1 MFLDGMMGASHIE
14 LGCHLWSFCC
24 CFGVL
29 PKLLNVIYYNN
40 GKHCDCKK
48 LCLVGEVVMT
58 FCEDQ
63 IHIHNIFI
71 FLFQRKIQ

>member
-29 PKLLNVIYYNN
+29 PKLL
-40 GKHCDCKK
+40 KDRQSLLK
-48 LCLVGEVVMT
+48 LEGVKIENLTPYSSWKE
-58 FCEDQ
+58 F
-63 IHIHNIFI
+63 FI
-71 FLFQRKIQ
+71 F